1 MKSSSL
7 LAARLLRTSALGV
20 SLAIAAVSV
29 PAFAQDST
37 ADTDDSGDAPI
48 VVTAQGRSQ
57 LLSDVP
63 VAISAVSAE
72 TLQNSGANDIRQ
84 LNQVAPS
91 LLVSSTGS
99 EANGSAR
106 IRGIGTVGD
115 NPGLE
120 SSVPVFIDGV
130 YRSRS
135 GIGLNE
141 LGELDRIEVQRGPQ
155 GTLGG
160 RNSSAGLISIY
171 SKKPAFD
178 FGATGEVTY
187 GNYDYWRLA
196 GSVTGPLGET
206 LAARLDGVWV
216 KRDGFLR
223 DTVNGRDINN
233 RDRYF
238 LRGQLL
244 FEPTDALS
252 VRLIADYTS
261 RDEECCGAIYVGP
274 TVNPYIGNLNNP
286 STVGV
291 APTAT
296 TNNIINVLRDLGQPL
311 AAFNQGYSR
320 NISVSPGRSFAGET
334 KDYGFSGQIDY
345 DFGGATLTSITA
357 YREYRSGQAG
367 DVDYNTVDILY
378 RAPSDDAYRQF
389 HTFTQ
394 EVRLQG
400 EAFDGKLDWLVG
412 GFYANEKLRVRDNL
426 RFGSQYGR
434 FANCRIISGGG
445 LAGLYSPTSPG
456 CVVPFVAPGVP
467 GFAAIA
473 GATGASGADIVTAFN
488 VLDGLNDRG
497 SINDTYRQ
505 NGENWALFTH
515 NIFHITDTLDFTFGL
530 RYTNDKK
537 KFSAT
542 FTNDNTACTTI
553 QGLVYDDL
561 IQQNQPGDSTAVL
574 TQRATARALAGAL
587 IGLGC
592 QGNSTAELNNVSI
605 NDKRSEDE
613 FTGTAILSFKP
624 VDDLMVYASY
634 SRGYKAGGFNLDRS
648 ALKAPIQVVNGV
660 PTVTFAA
667 AGGAQSLV
675 GNLQFD
681 PETVNSYE
689 LGAKYSSGPF
699 SAGLTFFRSDFSS
712 FQLNTFNGTVF
723 LVQNI
728 NGCSSSLNGGDRDQ
742 SKFTGAPNYNAAA
755 ATTGACPSDDVGYG
769 VRSQGF
775 ELEASLVPARSFR
788 MTAGLT
794 YARTKYRNQL
804 VGNDSG
810 APLDQALRKL
820 PGSNLSNAPE
830 LVATGSVAWTPD
842 IGSGGLSGLVYI
854 DGRMTSDYNTG
865 SDLFPQKEQDGYAI
879 FNARIGIRGPD
890 EKWGIEFWGQ
900 NIFNKQYAQVAFN
913 SPFQEGG
920 TSTGT
925 AFADPQYPGG
935 RQIFSQFLAEPRT
948 YGVTLRGK
956 F

>member
-7 LAARLLRTSALGV
+7 RAARFMRTSALGV

-29 PAFAQDST
+29 PAFAQDAPAET
-37 ADTDDSGDAPI
+37 ATDDSDNTPI
-48 VVTAQGRSQ
+48 IVTAQGRSQ

-84 LNQVAPS
+84 LNQLAPS

-141 LGELDRIEVQRGPQ
+141 LGEIDRIEVQRGPQ

-171 SKKPAFD
+171 SKKPDFN

-187 GNYDYWRLA
+187 GNYDYWRLG
-196 GSVTGPLGET
+196 GSVTGPIT
-206 LAARLDGVWV
+206 DTIAARLDGVWV
-216 KRDGFLR
+216 KRDGFYN
-223 DTVNGRDINN
+223 DTANDRDINN

-261 RDEECCGAIYVGP
+261 RDEECCAATYVGP
-274 TVNPYIGNLNNP
+274 SVNQYIGNLN
-286 STVGV
+286 T
-291 APTAT
+291 PTAVGAGAT
-296 TNNIINVLRDLGQPL
+296 PTSNNIINVLRDLGQSVG
-311 AAFNQGYSR
+311 AFNQGYSR
-320 NISVSPGRSFAGET
+320 DISVSPGRSFAGKT

-357 YREYRSGQAG
+357 YREYRSSQAG
-367 DVDYNTVDILY
+367 DVDYGTVDILY
-378 RAPSDDAYRQF
+378 RAPDADAYRQF

-394 EVRLQG
+394 ELRLQG

-426 RFGSQYGR
+426 RFGTQYGR
-434 FANCRIISGGG
+434 FAACRLITGTA
-445 LAGLYSPTSPG
+445 LAGLYSPTNPS
-456 CVVPFVAPGVP
+456 CIVPGVGP
-467 GFAAIA
+467 ATLLGAFGPA
-473 GATGASGADIVTAFN
+473 GPDIVASLTA
-488 VLDGLNDRG
+488 LDGISDKG
-497 SINDTYRQ
+497 SINDVYRQ

-515 NIFHITDTLDFTFGL
+515 NIFHITDKLDFTFGV

-542 FTNDNTACTTI
+542 FTNDNTACQVI
-553 QGLVYDDL
+553 QGRLLDDL
-561 IQQNQPGDSTAVL
+561 QSPNATIRAV
-574 TQRATARALAGAL
+574 AGGL

-613 FTGTAILSFKP
+613 WTGTAILSYKP
-624 VDDLMVYASY
+624 IDDLMVYASY

-648 ALKAPIQVVNGV
+648 ALKSPIL
-660 PTVTFAA
+660 PFAA
-667 AGGAQSLV
+667 TPGGAQALV
-675 GNLQFD
+675 GALQFD
-681 PETVNSYE
+681 PEKVDSYE
-689 LGAKYSSGPF
+689 IGAKYSTGPF
-699 SAGLTFFRSDFSS
+699 GLGLTLFRSDFSS

-723 LVQNI
+723 LVQNV
-728 NGCSSSLNGGDRDQ
+728 NGCDSDLNGGDRDQ
-742 SKFTGAPNYNAAA
+742 SKFTGAPNFNAAA
-755 ATTGACPSDDVGYG
+755 ATTGACPSDDVSHG
-769 VRSQGF
+769 VRSEGF

-794 YARTKYRNQL
+794 YAKTKYRGQL

-810 APLDQALRKL
+810 APLDQALRLL
-820 PGSNLSNAPE
+820 PGNNLSNAPE

-842 IGSGGLSGLVYI
+842 IGSSGLTGLVYI

-865 SDLFPQKEQDGYAI
+865 SDLFPQKEQNGYAL

-920 TSTGT
+920 TSATT